1 MNGNNLRV
9 LNHLKQHGSI
19 TSLTAFQD
27 YGITRLA
34 SCINRLRNAGYDI
47 RTVMTEGE
55 NRYGDSCRY
64 AIYVLKGEP
73 DGK

>member
-1 MNGNNLRV
+1 MHGNNLRV

-47 RTVMTEGE
+47 CTVMMEGE

-64 AIYVLKGEP
+64 ANYVLKGEP
-73 DGK
+73 DGE

>member
-1 MNGNNLRV
+1 MHGNNLRV

-34 SCINRLRNAGYDI
+34 SCINRLRNMGYDI
-47 RTVMTEGE
+47 DTVMMEGE

-64 AIYVLKGEP
+64 ANYVLKGEP
-73 DGK
+73 DGE